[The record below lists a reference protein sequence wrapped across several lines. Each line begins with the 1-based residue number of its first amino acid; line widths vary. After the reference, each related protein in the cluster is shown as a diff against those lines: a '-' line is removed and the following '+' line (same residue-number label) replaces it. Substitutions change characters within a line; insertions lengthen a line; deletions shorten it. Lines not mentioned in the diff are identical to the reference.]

1 MHTLINMVKTITI
14 KDEVYKELLK
24 LKQEGKSFSDVI
36 MDLLKRKH
44 LDLSSFYGIFENT
57 DLWKEI
63 EEEILKN
70 REKVIL
76 R

>member
-70 REKVIL
+70 REKVVL

>member
-1 MHTLINMVKTITI
+1 MVKTITI